1 MLVIL
6 TSSEKMWEEEHGLEP
21 GSGVCWSHCRQA
33 TIMYL
38 ITVQQLSSPSVYDCP
53 GTNPSGSQ
61 PLPSAD
67 RLLDV
72 SFIDFITLQ
81 LELLIVSQM
90 PLTFVA
96 EKQHSNKIETMT
108 LNVHKKRVISL
119 TIRGW

>member
-1 MLVIL
+1 MDLRARQWSVLVSL
-6 TSSEKMWEEEHGLEP
+6 
-21 GSGVCWSHCRQA
+21 QA
-33 TIMYL
+33 SYHNVLNHSTTAL
-38 ITVQQLSSPSVYDCP
+38 FSCVYDCP

-72 SFIDFITLQ
+72 SFIDFINLQ
-81 LELLIVSQM
+81 LELSIVSQM

-96 EKQHSNKIETMT
+96 EKEHSNKMETMT
-108 LNVHKKRVISL
+108 LNVHKKRVISP